1 MYKRT
6 FTFKNLEGK
15 TRRHTMTIT
24 DQQYDKVMV
33 RNHPNGDSRFSHC
46 PFDCRDIFL
55 HSRKDYNMECEGCPA
70 GLATRKLH
78 DLKIIDRYSG
88 CVEAQGFLETGN
100 QHTSIGGDNKIIF
113 WSKFRKVQVVPL
125 VH

>member
-6 FTFKNLEGK
+6 FKFKDLEGK
-15 TRRHTMTIT
+15 TRQHTMTIY
-24 DQQYDKVMV
+24 DQQYDKAMV
-33 RNHPNGDSRFSHC
+33 RNNPNGESRFNHC
-46 PFDCRDIFL
+46 PFDCRGMSI
-55 HSRKDYNMECEGCPA
+55 HSRKGYNMECEGCPA

-78 DLKIIDRYSG
+78 DLKIIDKYSG

-100 QHTSIGGDNKIIF
+100 QHTGIGGDNEIIF
-113 WSKFRKVQVVPL
+113 WSKFKKVVVPL